1 MYTIDASV
9 WINSFDQQEHGHE
22 MSRHFLMVLGQQD
35 IQISAPYL
43 LLPEVSGAISRTRKN
58 IEQAQNFA
66 FKLTQLPNLTLLA
79 LDGLLGQQALQ
90 LAAKHKLRGA
100 DAIYAAVA
108 LKTNHILVSLDNEHL
123 SRLTGIL
130 TVLTPAEVL
139 QTLSA

>member
-1 MYTIDASV
+1 MYTIDASI
-9 WINSFDQQEHGHE
+9 WINSFDQQERGHE
-22 MSRHFLMVLGQQD
+22 TSRHLLMVLGQQG

-58 IEQAQNFA
+58 AEQAQDFA
-66 FKLTQLPNLTLLA
+66 FMLTQLPNLTFLA
-79 LDGLLGQQALQ
+79 FDELLGEQALQ

-100 DAIYAAVA
+100 DAVYAAVA

-123 SRLTGIL
+123 SRLTNVL